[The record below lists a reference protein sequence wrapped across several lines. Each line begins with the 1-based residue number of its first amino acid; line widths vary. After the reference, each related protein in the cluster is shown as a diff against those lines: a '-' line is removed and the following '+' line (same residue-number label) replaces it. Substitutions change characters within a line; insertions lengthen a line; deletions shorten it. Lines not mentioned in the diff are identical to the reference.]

1 MIRRNRLTAIQ
12 FVLAGLGFALVA
24 PNAFADRPRCVGVE
38 AVVEASTPTGR
49 FELSDSLVTDKSTK
63 LMWARC
69 PVGYGYDGSCSLTPL
84 MAATFGWKDAIA
96 KAEDPAGNGTG
107 VYLGKSGWRVPNLKE
122 LASIIEHGC
131 FSPAIN
137 NIVFPGTPPRNFW
150 TNSALRQEANVVGL
164 KAWVID
170 FNEGNAAP
178 ADASY
183 KLNGQDSSGQPLRVP
198 SNSLYLRL
206 VRDAD

>member
-1 MIRRNRLTAIQ
+1 MVRRNRLTVIP
-12 FVLAGLGFALVA
+12 FVLAGLGAALAA

-38 AVVEASTPTGR
+38 AVVEASTPTDR
-49 FELSDSLVTDKSTK
+49 FEISDSLVTDKSTK

-69 PVGYGYDGSCSLTPL
+69 PVGYSYDGSCSLTPL
-84 MAATFGWKDAIA
+84 VAATFGWKDAIA
-96 KAEDPAGNGTG
+96 KAEDPAGNSTG

-137 NIVFPGTPPRNFW
+137 NIVFPGTPPGNFW
-150 TNSALRQEANVVGL
+150 TNSALRKELNVEL

-170 FNEGNAAP
+170 FGEGKAAP

-183 KLNGQDSSGQPLRVP
+183 AIKGQDLSGQPLRVP